1 MSHIFHL
8 WVTFLVLLAPF
19 FALSMFVLY
28 TANATARERA
38 RLALKITFA
47 VLIICLLLFF
57 TGSALLDLAG
67 ITLDSFRVGA
77 GTLLFLSAV
86 SLVQGSNQTATPGT
100 DIAVVPMAI
109 PIIVGPATTGGIL
122 VVGAEATTH
131 AETVQ
136 AVIALLFAIAA
147 VGGILLAANAIERI
161 IKQRGIIIL
170 SKLTG
175 LFLSALA
182 SQMIFGGIKNIL
194 R

>member
-122 VVGAEATTH
+122 VIGAEATTH
-131 AETVQ
+131 AETIQ
-136 AVIALLFAIAA
+136 AVIALLLAIAA